1 MSKKTEVTAVLGG
14 KIKEV
19 CEKMDEKTFLSLQ
32 EIRIRQ
38 GRPLCLK
45 KDGQTYFV
53 TKSGVLKEVKT
64 NVFIPDRRDILS
76 TGEVLAGYSRFAF
89 QEEMRRGYFTIAGGH
104 REGLCGHALVQDG
117 AVVELRQITGL
128 NIRCAK
134 EVKGCAEVIFPYVVE
149 KGRVQN
155 TLILSP
161 PGCGKTT
168 LLRDLVRLVSNAG
181 FCVGLVDE
189 RSEIAA
195 CFGGE
200 TGNDCG
206 ENTDVLDGCPKTE
219 GILMLL
225 RSMAPEVIAVDEL
238 GGENDLAAVFE
249 ASLCGVSVIA
259 TCHGACYADLERR
272 KGWKEVLDKRV
283 FDRLIFLEKDAV
295 GKLRTVTD
303 GTGKGV
309 KKKEALV
316 H

>member
-19 CEKMDEKTFLSLQ
+19 CEKIEEKTFLSLQ

-53 TKSGVLKEVKT
+53 TASGVLKEV
-64 NVFIPDRRDILS
+64 NSHVFYPDRRDILS
-76 TGEVLAGYSRFAF
+76 TVEVLAGYSRFAF

-104 REGLCGHALVQDG
+104 RVGLCGHVLVQDG
-117 AVVELRQITGL
+117 KVMELRQITGL

-134 EVKGCAEVIFPYVVE
+134 EVKGCAEAVFPYVAE
-149 KGRVQN
+149 EGRVNN
-155 TLILSP
+155 TLIVSP

-168 LLRDLVRLVSNAG
+168 LLRDLVRLISNAG

-189 RSEIAA
+189 RSEVAA

-200 TGNDCG
+200 VGNDCG
-206 ENTDVLDGCPKTE
+206 ENTDILDGCPKQE

-238 GGENDLAAVFE
+238 GGEADLKAVLE
-249 ASLCGVSVIA
+249 ASLCGVNVIA
-259 TCHGACYADLERR
+259 TCHGACFADLQRR
-272 KGWKEVLDKRV
+272 SGWKEALEKQM
-283 FDRLIFLEKDAV
+283 FDRLIFLEPEAV
-295 GKLRTVTD
+295 GKLRTITD
-303 GTGKGV
+303 GTGRGV
-309 KKKEALV
+309 KKKEALL

>member
-19 CEKMDEKTFLSLQ
+19 CEKVDEKTFSAIQ

-64 NVFIPDRRDILS
+64 NVFTPDRRDILS
-76 TGEVLAGYSRFAF
+76 TVEVLAGYSRFAF
-89 QEEMRRGYFTIAGGH
+89 HEEMRQGYFTIAGGH
-104 REGLCGHALVQDG
+104 RIGLCGHTLVRQG
-117 AVVELRQITGL
+117 QVTEIGQITGL

-134 EVKGCAEVIFPYVVE
+134 EVKGCAEAIFPYVLEEGQV
-149 KGRVQN
+149 KN
-155 TLILSP
+155 TLLISP

-168 LLRDLVRLVSNAG
+168 LLRDLVRLISNSG
-181 FCVGLVDE
+181 FCVGVVDE

-200 TGNDCG
+200 VGNDCG

-238 GGENDLAAVFE
+238 GSVADLQAVAE
-249 ASLCGVSVIA
+249 ASLCGVSVVA
-259 TCHGACYADLERR
+259 TCHGAHYADLMQKEGWQKALEGKLFERL
-272 KGWKEVLDKRV
+272 V
-283 FDRLIFLEKDAV
+283 FLEGGAV
-295 GKLRTVTD
+295 GKIRTITD
-303 GTGKGV
+303 GEGKGL
-309 KKKEALV
+309 KKKEALLV
-316 H
+316 